1 MGQQSPLSA
10 IDTEQLIKYIEKLVN
25 SLQTIEKV
33 VGAIFSRKSSD
44 SQVMKEA
51 HLQVIEIVSE
61 SSLKLA
67 QMPELHQFAEDVGP
81 AEEPQDRIET
91 FMKVYETMQSW

>member
-1 MGQQSPLSA
+1 
-10 IDTEQLIKYIEKLVN
+10 
-25 SLQTIEKV
+25 
-33 VGAIFSRKSSD
+33 
-44 SQVMKEA
+44 MKEA

-67 QMPELHQFAEDVGP
+67 QIPELHQFAEDFGP

-91 FMKVYETMQSW
+91 FLKVY